1 MTHIKTPT
9 ASSFYASPH
18 TCGDTTTCADLLG
31 SPQLL
36 YPGICLY
43 DIYTCPK
50 FLACMCVIVFLIDCR
65 IIHIIILMALDLTGR
80 NMKQPQGKLVQCTVY
95 VASCTVCLG
104 V

>member
-1 MTHIKTPT
+1 MPVPT
-9 ASSFYASPH
+9 LVGTQPH
-18 TCGDTTTCADLLG
+18 VQTCRDPLSYCTLG
-31 SPQLL
+31 SV
-36 YPGICLY
+36 CM
-43 DIYTCPK
+43 TSSACPK

-80 NMKQPQGKLVQCTVY
+80 NMKQTQGKLVQCTVY